1 MKPRVVTVFGGTGF
15 LGRYA
20 VRALLPTRATVIAA
34 ARRPRRA
41 EFTPGE
47 LGQVVAVAADVLDQD
62 SVARAVANADVVVN
76 MVGILY
82 ERRRGAFHAIHV
94 EGARRVARAA
104 AAAGA
109 KRLIHVSALGA
120 DPASRS
126 EYARTKA
133 AGEAAVRAEFPGAVI
148 VRPSLAFGPEDDFF
162 NRFAAIARLAPALPL
177 IGGGRTRFQPIY
189 AGDVGAA
196 IAALLARDDT
206 AGQTFELGGPRVY
219 SFRELMELLLAE
231 IGRRRLLVSLPFAL
245 AIIQA
250 WFLEQ
255 PTRIVSWFAP
265 ALAPAPLL
273 TRDQVKL
280 LHADSVVSAGANG
293 LATLGIEPRACE
305 VILPT
310 YLWRFRRP
318 TARERVE
325 RGGI

>member
-47 LGQVVAVAADVLDQD
+47 LGQVVPVAADVLDQD

-109 KRLIHVSALGA
+109 KRLIHISALGA

-177 IGGGRTRFQPIY
+177 IGGGHTRFQPIY

-196 IAALLARDDT
+196 IAALVARDDT

-231 IGRRRLLVSLPFAL
+231 IDRRRLLVSLPFAL